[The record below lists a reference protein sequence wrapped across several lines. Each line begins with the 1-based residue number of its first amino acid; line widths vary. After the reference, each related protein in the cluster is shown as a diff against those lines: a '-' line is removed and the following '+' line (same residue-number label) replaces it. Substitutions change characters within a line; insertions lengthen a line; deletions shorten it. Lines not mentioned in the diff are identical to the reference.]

1 MVNLLSILW
10 ILGINA
16 LVSIIAE
23 ITFGENNYLIL

>member
-23 ITFGENNYLIL
+23 PFGEYNYLIL